1 MKYITRRQVATNI
14 ISANKK
20 SSNIFKKFTLVF
32 SLFMSGHFAL
42 AYYLLNKFLP
52 LMPIFTNPQSS
63 IQLIL
68 GGCLVL
74 YPILYVYELKR
85 AKRIFNRSVIASKE
99 VLDSVAQDMEVMGL
113 DVSLENLLS
122 ADVQL
127 IEHESKLVGISEYR
141 GYEEAL
147 IKIKN
152 RKDKLLFLR
161 ECTTLIQ
168 KYAYQDPE
176 VDTIVHLIDE
186 EEYQEVIN
194 KRELTKE

>member
-1 MKYITRRQVATNI
+1 MRYITKKRVANSI
-14 ISANKK
+14 IYANKK
-20 SSNIFKKFTLVF
+20 FSKIVKKWTLVF
-32 SLFMSGHFAL
+32 TLYMSGHFAL

-52 LMPIFTNPQSS
+52 LMPMFTNPQSAS
-63 IQLIL
+63 QLIL
-68 GGCLVL
+68 GAWLAL
-74 YPILYVYELKR
+74 YSILYVSELKR
-85 AKRIFNRSVIASKE
+85 AKRIFNRNVLVSKE

-113 DVSLENLLS
+113 DVSLENLLE

-127 IEHESKLVGISEYR
+127 IENKSGLVGISENREYQ
-141 GYEEAL
+141 EAL

-152 RKDKLLFLR
+152 RKNKLLVLR
-161 ECTTLIQ
+161 ECTTLVQ

-194 KRELTKE
+194 KRVLTKE

>member
-1 MKYITRRQVATNI
+1 MRYITKKRVANSI
-14 ISANKK
+14 IYANKK
-20 SSNIFKKFTLVF
+20 FSKIVKKWTLVF
-32 SLFMSGHFAL
+32 TLYMSGHFAL

-52 LMPIFTNPQSS
+52 LMPMFTNPQSAS
-63 IQLIL
+63 QLIL
-68 GGCLVL
+68 GAWLAL
-74 YPILYVYELKR
+74 YSILYVSELKR
-85 AKRIFNRSVIASKE
+85 AKRIFNRNVLVSKE

-113 DVSLENLLS
+113 DVSLENLLE

-127 IEHESKLVGISEYR
+127 IENKSGLVGIV
-141 GYEEAL
+141 
-147 IKIKN
+147 
-152 RKDKLLFLR
+152 LR
-161 ECTTLIQ
+161 ECTTLVQ